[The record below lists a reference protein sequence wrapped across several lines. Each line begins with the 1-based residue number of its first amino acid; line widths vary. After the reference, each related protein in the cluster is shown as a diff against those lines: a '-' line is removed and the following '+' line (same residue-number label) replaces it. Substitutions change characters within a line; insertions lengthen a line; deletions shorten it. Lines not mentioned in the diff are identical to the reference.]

1 MDKKQKDIFVRFA
14 KTSDFRKIRKFDP
27 HSQYLDPKK
36 IKRKVQD
43 KEVILARE
51 GEEIVGILKFSY
63 FWQTRPFIDLIFVDE
78 KYRGKG
84 ISVLLLK
91 FLERFLVKEKYAY
104 LFSSSEQKAQNWHK
118 HMGFKEMGKLTKIN
132 LPHDKTAEIFFSK
145 KISNFKKLRKYP
157 I

>member
-1 MDKKQKDIFVRFA
+1 MIRFA
-14 KTSDFRKIRKFDP
+14 KTNDFSKIRKFDP

-43 KEVILARE
+43 KEIILVWD
-51 GEEIVGILKFSY
+51 GKKIVGILKFSY
-63 FWQTRPFIDLIFVDE
+63 FWQTRPYIDLIFIDE

-104 LFSSSEQKAQNWHK
+104 LFSSSEQKGKKAQNWHK
-118 HMGFKEMGKLTKIN
+118 YMGFKEMGKLTKIN

-157 I
+157 V